1 MGRWPPAGF
10 DVVQFAFYADT
21 VFCRDATRTNLEF
34 LIRGSDVMIV
44 TRAADSGSVEAMDTP
59 IVSGVAVFVDCP

>member
-1 MGRWPPAGF
+1 
-10 DVVQFAFYADT
+10 

-44 TRAADSGSVEAMDTP
+44 TRAADSGSVEAMDPP